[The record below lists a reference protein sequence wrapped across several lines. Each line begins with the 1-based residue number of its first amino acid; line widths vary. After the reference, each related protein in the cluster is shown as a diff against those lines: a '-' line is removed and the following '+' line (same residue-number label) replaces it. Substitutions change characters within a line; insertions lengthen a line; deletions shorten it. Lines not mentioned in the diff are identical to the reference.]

1 MHEIMAFYYAQVD
14 LSSICIA
21 VTQASGEIHQPNM
34 IQISFLDE
42 SLLGKLWQD
51 GQWVDP
57 PIID

>member
-1 MHEIMAFYYAQVD
+1 MAFYYAQVD